1 IIRHL
6 ENIIN
11 IEPEPETKNMKQ
23 KNILLVEDN
32 PDDAELTILALRSK
46 GIINSID
53 HVVDGQEA
61 LDYLFCE
68 DKYSERDKTEKPA
81 VILLDLN
88 LPKISGLDVLKT
100 IRADKRTRLLP
111 VVIFT
116 SSKEEKDLIN
126 GYNFGANSYIQ
137 KPVDADKF
145 NDAIN
150 QLKMYWLL
158 LNEPPPDL

>member
-1 IIRHL
+1 
-6 ENIIN
+6 
-11 IEPEPETKNMKQ
+11 MKSMTP

-32 PDDAELTILALRSK
+32 PDDAELTILALKSK
-46 GIINSID
+46 GVVNNID

-68 DKYSERDKTEKPA
+68 NKYSSRDIKKKPA

-100 IRADKRTRLLP
+100 IRADRRTRFLP

-126 GYNFGANSYIQ
+126 GYNLGANSYIR
-137 KPVDADKF
+137 KPVNADKF

-158 LNEPPPDL
+158 LNETPPDL

>member
-1 IIRHL
+1 
-6 ENIIN
+6 
-11 IEPEPETKNMKQ
+11 MKQ

-32 PDDAELTILALRSK
+32 PDDAELTIFALRSK
-46 GIINSID
+46 NIINNID

-68 DKYSERDKTEKPA
+68 DKYSTRDKTDKPA

-88 LPKISGLDVLKT
+88 IPKISGLEVLKT

-116 SSKEEKDLIN
+116 SSNEEKDLIN
-126 GYNFGANSYIQ
+126 GYNLGANSYIR

-145 NDAIN
+145 NDAID

-158 LNEPPPDL
+158 LNEPPPAER

>member
-1 IIRHL
+1 
-6 ENIIN
+6 
-11 IEPEPETKNMKQ
+11 MKQ
-23 KNILLVEDN
+23 KKILLVEDN
-32 PDDAELTILALRSK
+32 PDDAELAILALTSK
-46 GIINSID
+46 GIINIID

-68 DKYSERDKTEKPA
+68 DKYSARDKTEKPA

-100 IRADKRTRLLP
+100 IRADKSTRLLP
-111 VVIFT
+111 VVIFI

-145 NDAIN
+145 NEAIS

-158 LNEPPPDL
+158 LNEQPPDL

>member
-1 IIRHL
+1 M
-6 ENIIN
+6 
-11 IEPEPETKNMKQ
+11 TQ

-32 PDDAELTILALRSK
+32 PDDTELTILALKSK
-46 GIINSID
+46 SVINRID
-53 HVVDGQEA
+53 HIIDGQEA

-68 DKYSERDKTEKPA
+68 NKYSSRDIKKKPA

-100 IRADKRTRLLP
+100 IRADRRTRLLP

-116 SSKEEKDLIN
+116 SSKEEKDMVN
-126 GYNFGANSYIQ
+126 GYNFGANSYIR

-145 NDAIN
+145 NDAIS